1 MEKQLYPLYWLWI
14 PVAFM
19 SLQISLEI
27 FTSREL
33 QTWMISEN
41 GPVETL
47 QALILVVA
55 IGVALSWFF
64 TKAVKT
70 PLLNAWFGLAALCC
84 FYVAGEEVSWGQHI
98 WNWSTPEYWA
108 QVNDQQET
116 NLHNT
121 SSWLDQKPR
130 LILEL
135 GIIFGA
141 LVAPILK
148 KYGLLKLPEKLD
160 ILMPSPKLAVIA
172 LLILVPKLLEKLFE
186 LVDIAIFARISE
198 IQEVYMF
205 YFVLIYLI
213 MLKTTVGRRKT
224 T

>member
-1 MEKQLYPLYWLWI
+1 MT
-14 PVAFM
+14 
-19 SLQISLEI
+19 LQVGIEI
-27 FTSREL
+27 FADRDF
-33 QTWMISEN
+33 QTWMVSEN
-41 GPVETL
+41 GPIETL
-47 QALILVVA
+47 QALILIVA

-64 TKAVKT
+64 VKSGKT
-70 PLLNAWFGLAALCC
+70 VLLNVWFALAALCC

-130 LILEL
+130 LVLEI
-135 GIIFGA
+135 GIIFGG
-141 LVAPILK
+141 LIAPLLK
-148 KYGLLKLPEKLD
+148 RYNLLKLPENLD

-172 LLILVPKLLEKLFE
+172 LLILVPKLVEKAFE
-186 LVDIAIFARISE
+186 FFDIAIFSRISE
-198 IQEVYMF
+198 VQEMYMF

-213 MLKTTVGRRKT
+213 MLRKKIRAQKTS
-224 T
+224 

>member
-1 MEKQLYPLYWLWI
+1 M
-14 PVAFM
+14 A
-19 SLQISLEI
+19 LQIGIEI

-33 QTWMISEN
+33 QTWMVSEN
-41 GPVETL
+41 GPIETL
-47 QALILVVA
+47 QALILVAA
-55 IGVALSWFF
+55 IGVAVSWFF
-64 TKAVKT
+64 IKAEKT
-70 PLLNAWFGLAALCC
+70 PLLNFWFALAAVCC

-98 WNWSTPEYWA
+98 WNWTTPEYWSE
-108 QVNDQQET
+108 VNDQQET

-135 GIIFGA
+135 GIIFGG

-148 KYGLLKLPEKLD
+148 KYNLLRLPEKLD

-172 LLILVPKLLEKLFE
+172 LLILVPKLVEKAFE
-186 LVDIAIFARISE
+186 MIDVAVFARISE
-198 IQEVYMF
+198 VQEVYMF

-213 MLKTTVGRRKT
+213 MLKTTVGRGKT